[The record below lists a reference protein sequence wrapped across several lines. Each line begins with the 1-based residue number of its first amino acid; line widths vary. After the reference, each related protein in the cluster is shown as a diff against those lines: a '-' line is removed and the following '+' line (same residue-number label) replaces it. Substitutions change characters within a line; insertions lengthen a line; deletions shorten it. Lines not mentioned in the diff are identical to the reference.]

1 MTDATQTYTPD
12 AAPQLIGGRYEL
24 GAGIGYG
31 GMAEVYRGR
40 DIRLGRE
47 VAIKTLRSDLARDPT
62 FLARFRREAQ
72 SSAALNHPA
81 IVSVYDTGED
91 DINGTHIPYIVMEF
105 IEGRTLRDALQA
117 EGRFTERRAMEI
129 TSDVCAALDY
139 SHRMGIIHRDIKPAN
154 VMVSPDGAVKVMD
167 FGIAR
172 ATTAT
177 SSTMTATSAVIGT
190 AQYLSPE
197 QARGA
202 RVDARS
208 DVYTTGVLL
217 YELLTGGPPFRGD
230 NPVAVAYQHVREDPD
245 PPSAHDRDISPE
257 ADAIVLKAMEK
268 DADDRYLTA
277 GEMRDD
283 LERALAGRRVQA
295 MMGDGGVSGA
305 ATTLGPAATASGT
318 ALLGRGDRAGYP
330 TRDRYPDDR
339 YGDDRYG
346 DDATSYAPA
355 GSYQAEPPYD
365 DGRFGTGP
373 FDRYDLTGAMDRRAV
388 PGSPQRSQAWKYIL
402 AGLGVVVVFVAVV
415 LLATTLFTNNDNHS
429 SAKQIPVPKDLVGQT
444 EQIARARLQSAGFGG
459 HVKIVSVDDPDHAGQ
474 VTRTDPAGGSNVAVN
489 GTITLS
495 IGKAAGDV
503 TIPAD
508 IVGKT
513 QAEAESELRGLGL
526 TPNSTQF
533 FNATS
538 HKIGTVDST
547 DPTAGGAVKPGATV
561 TLYVVSS
568 TVNVPDVTNR
578 SFDSAV
584 ATLGQYGLKAT
595 RQDVANNNVAPGTVV
610 DQQPS
615 GGALPRGSTVSLS
628 VAAQVQTT
636 APPSATP
643 TTPADQQPSQP
654 PEGGQS
660 PSPSA
665 SQTPSPS
672 PTTGAI
678 GLGGNGAGRGNGGAG
693 GGTGSGGGTG
703 AGGGTG
709 N

>member
-1 MTDATQTYTPD
+1 MYTPD

-31 GMAEVYRGR
+31 GMAEVFRGR

-91 DINGTHIPYIVMEF
+91 VINGTHIPYIVMEF

-154 VMVSPDGAVKVMD
+154 VMLSPDGSVKVMD

-177 SSTMTATSAVIGT
+177 SSTMTATAAVIGT

-217 YELLTGGPPFRGD
+217 YELLTGSPPFRGD

-268 DADDRYLTA
+268 DPDDRYLTA

-295 MMGDGGVSGA
+295 MMGGGGASGA
-305 ATTLGPAATASGT
+305 ATTLGPPATAGT

-339 YGDDRYG
+339 FGDE
-346 DDATSYAPA
+346 ATSYRDD
-355 GSYQAEPPYD
+355 SYD

-373 FDRYDLTGAMDRRAV
+373 FDRYDLTGAIDRRAV
-388 PGSPQRSQAWKYIL
+388 PDEQRSQTLKYVL
-402 AGLGVVVVFVAVV
+402 AGLSIVVVFVAVV
-415 LLATTLFTNNDNHS
+415 LLATTFLGGDDKQ
-429 SAKQIPVPKDLVGQT
+429 SAKPFAVPSGLVGQN
-444 EQIARARLQSAGFGG
+444 EQQAKARLQSAGFTGR
-459 HVKIVSVDDPDHAGQ
+459 VEITSVDAPDMAGR
-474 VTRTDPAGGSNVAVN
+474 VTKVDPAEGKQVDAGGV
-489 GTITLS
+489 ITLS
-495 IGKAAGDV
+495 IGKAAGDIA
-503 TIPAD
+503 IPAD
-508 IVGKT
+508 LVGRSQAT
-513 QAEAESELRGLGL
+513 AEAELRALGL
-526 TPNSTQF
+526 VPNSVPYA
-533 FNATS
+533 NATS

-547 DPTAGGAVKPGATV
+547 DPQVGSAVKPGGTV
-561 TLYVVSS
+561 LLNVVSS
-568 TVNVPDVTNR
+568 NVNVPDVRNR
-578 SFDSAV
+578 SYENA
-584 ATLGQYGLKAT
+584 AAELGRYGLQAT
-595 RQDVANNNVAPGTVV
+595 QNSVANNNVAPGTVV

-615 GGALPRGSTVSLS
+615 GGNVPRGSTVQLS
-628 VAAQVQTT
+628 VAAQIQTT
-636 APPSATP
+636 PPPSP
-643 TTPADQQPSQP
+643 TQTAPTDQQPTEQP
-654 PEGGQS
+654 DTTS
-660 PSPSA
+660 PSPA
-665 SQTPSPS
+665 PTQPQPNPTPSR
-672 PTTGAI
+672 TGL
-678 GLGGNGAGRGNGGAG
+678 LGAVGTNRGAGPGAGTGTGGGAG
-693 GGTGSGGGTG
+693 AGAPQNGTGTG
-703 AGGGTG
+703 
-709 N
+709 

>member
-1 MTDATQTYTPD
+1 MTDATEMYTPD

-24 GAGIGYG
+24 GAAIGYG
-31 GMAEVYRGR
+31 GMAEVFRGH

-91 DINGTHIPYIVMEF
+91 EINGTHIPYIVMEF

-154 VMVSPDGAVKVMD
+154 VMLSPDGSVKVMD

-177 SSTMTATSAVIGT
+177 SSTMTATAAVIGT

-217 YELLTGGPPFRGD
+217 YELLTGSPPFRGD

-245 PPSAHDRDISPE
+245 PPSARDRDISPE

-268 DADDRYLTA
+268 DPDDRYLTA

-283 LERALAGRRVQA
+283 LERALAGRRVHA
-295 MMGDGGVSGA
+295 MMGGGGASGA
-305 ATTLGPAATASGT
+305 ATTLGPPATAGT

-339 YGDDRYG
+339 YGDE
-346 DDATSYAPA
+346 ATSYRGDA
-355 GSYQAEPPYD
+355 YD

-373 FDRYDLTGAMDRRAV
+373 FDRYDVTGAIDRRAV
-388 PGSPQRSQAWKYIL
+388 PDEQRSQTWKYIL
-402 AGLGVVVVFVAVV
+402 AGLGIVVVFVAVV
-415 LLATTLFTNNDNHS
+415 LLATTFLSGNDGNQTAKSFTM
-429 SAKQIPVPKDLVGQT
+429 PKDLVGQS
-444 EQIARARLQSAGFGG
+444 EQYARARLQSAGYTG
-459 HVKIVSVDDPDHAGQ
+459 KPTIVSVNEPDMAGRVTKVDPSGGRQ
-474 VTRTDPAGGSNVAVN
+474 VDVNAVV
-489 GTITLS
+489 TLS
-495 IGKAAGDV
+495 IGKPAGDIA
-503 TIPAD
+503 IPTD
-508 IVGKT
+508 LVGKSQAT
-513 QAEAESELRGLGL
+513 AEADLRGLGL
-526 TPNSTQF
+526 VPNSMPYY
-533 FNATS
+533 NATS
-538 HKIGTVDST
+538 HKVGTVDST
-547 DPTAGGAVKPGATV
+547 DPQVGSAVKPGSTV
-561 TLYVVSS
+561 TLNVVSGN
-568 TVNVPDVTNR
+568 VNVPDVTNR
-578 SFDSAV
+578 TYESAV
-584 ATLGQYGLKAT
+584 QVLASYGLLAT
-595 RQDVANNNVAPGTVV
+595 QQSVPNNNVAAGTVV
-610 DQQPS
+610 DQTPS
-615 GGALPRGSTVSLS
+615 RGNIARGSTVRLS

-636 APPSATP
+636 QPPSPTQAPPT
-643 TTPADQQPSQP
+643 DQQPTDQP
-654 PEGGQS
+654 V
-660 PSPSA
+660 
-665 SQTPSPS
+665 TPSPS
-672 PTTGAI
+672 PVVTPTQPPSPTSLSAQSGAN
-678 GLGGNGAGRGNGGAG
+678 GGVANRGGGGGAG
-693 GGTGSGGGTG
+693 GGAPQNGTG
-703 AGGGTG
+703 AG
-709 N
+709 

>member
-1 MTDATQTYTPD
+1 MTDATEMYTPD

-24 GAGIGYG
+24 GAAIGYG
-31 GMAEVYRGR
+31 GMAEVFGGH

-91 DINGTHIPYIVMEF
+91 EINGTHIPYIVMEF

-154 VMVSPDGAVKVMD
+154 VMLSPDGSVKVMD

-177 SSTMTATSAVIGT
+177 SSTMTATAAVIGT

-217 YELLTGGPPFRGD
+217 YELLTGSPPFRGD

-245 PPSAHDRDISPE
+245 PPSARDRDISPE

-268 DADDRYLTA
+268 DPDDRYLTA

-283 LERALAGRRVQA
+283 LERALAGRRVHA
-295 MMGDGGVSGA
+295 MMGGGGASGA
-305 ATTLGPAATASGT
+305 ATTLGPPATAGT

-339 YGDDRYG
+339 YGDE
-346 DDATSYAPA
+346 ATSYRGDA
-355 GSYQAEPPYD
+355 YD

-373 FDRYDLTGAMDRRAV
+373 FDRYDVTGAIDRRAV
-388 PGSPQRSQAWKYIL
+388 PDEQRSQTLKYIL
-402 AGLGVVVVFVAVV
+402 AGLSIVIVFVAVV
-415 LLATTLFTNNDNHS
+415 LLATTFLGNGGGQAAKSFTM
-429 SAKQIPVPKDLVGQT
+429 PKDLVGQS
-444 EQIARARLQSAGFGG
+444 EQYARARLQSAGYTG
-459 HVKIVSVDDPDHAGQ
+459 KPTIVSVNEPDMAGRVTKVDPD
-474 VTRTDPAGGSNVAVN
+474 GGKEVAADAVV
-489 GTITLS
+489 TLS
-495 IGKAAGDV
+495 IGKAAGDIA
-503 TIPAD
+503 IPAD
-508 IVGKT
+508 LVGKSQAT
-513 QAEAESELRGLGL
+513 AEAELRGLGL
-526 TPNSTQF
+526 VPNSMPYY
-533 FNATS
+533 NATS
-538 HKIGTVDST
+538 QKVGTVDSA
-547 DPTAGGAVKPGATV
+547 DPQVGSAVKPGSTV
-561 TLYVVSS
+561 TLNVVSS
-568 TVNVPDVTNR
+568 NVNVPDVRNR
-578 SFDSAV
+578 SYANAV
-584 ATLGQYGLKAT
+584 AELSRYGLQAT
-595 RQDVANNNVAPGTVV
+595 QQSVANNNVAPGTVV
-610 DQQPS
+610 DQTPS
-615 GGALPRGSTVSLS
+615 RGNVARGSTVQLS
-628 VAAQVQTT
+628 VAAQIQTT
-636 APPSATP
+636 PP
-643 TTPADQQPSQP
+643 
-654 PEGGQS
+654 
-660 PSPSA
+660 
-665 SQTPSPS
+665 PS
-672 PTTGAI
+672 PTQAPPTDQPP
-678 GLGGNGAGRGNGGAG
+678 
-693 GGTGSGGGTG
+693 TDQPETPS
-703 AGGGTG
+703 
-709 N
+709 

>member
-1 MTDATQTYTPD
+1 MTDATEMYTPD

-47 VAIKTLRSDLARDPT
+47 VAIKTLRADLARDPT

-91 DINGTHIPYIVMEF
+91 VINGTHIPYIVMEF

-154 VMVSPDGAVKVMD
+154 VMLSPDGSVKVMD

-177 SSTMTATSAVIGT
+177 SSTMTATAAVIGT

-217 YELLTGGPPFRGD
+217 YELLTGSPPFRGD

-268 DADDRYLTA
+268 DPDDRYLTA

-295 MMGDGGVSGA
+295 MMGGGGASGA
-305 ATTLGPAATASGT
+305 ATTLGPAATAGT

-339 YGDDRYG
+339 FD
-346 DDATSYAPA
+346 DDATSYRDDH
-355 GSYQAEPPYD
+355 YD

-373 FDRYDLTGAMDRRAV
+373 FDRYDVTGAIDRRAV
-388 PGSPQRSQAWKYIL
+388 PDQQRSQAWKYIL
-402 AGLGVVVVFVAVV
+402 AGLGIVVVFVAVV
-415 LLATTLFTNNDNHS
+415 LLATTFLGGGNGTQT
-429 SAKQIPVPKDLVGQT
+429 AKQIPVPSGLVGQN
-444 EQIARARLQSAGFGG
+444 EQQARARLQSTGFTGR
-459 HVKIVSVDDPDHAGQ
+459 VEITSVDAPDMAGR
-474 VTRTDPAGGSNVAVN
+474 VTKVDPAEGKQVDVDGV
-489 GTITLS
+489 ITLT

-503 TIPAD
+503 SIPND
-508 IVGKT
+508 LVGKS
-513 QAEAESELRGLGL
+513 QSAAESELRGLGL
-526 TPNSTQF
+526 VPNSVPYA
-533 FNATS
+533 NATS

-547 DPTAGGAVKPGATV
+547 DPQVGSAVKPGSTV
-561 TLYVVSS
+561 LLNVVSS
-568 TVNVPDVTNR
+568 NVNVPDVRNR
-578 SFDSAV
+578 SYENAV
-584 ATLGQYGLKAT
+584 AELGRYGLHAT
-595 RQDVANNNVAPGTVV
+595 QQSVANNNVTPGTVT
-610 DQQPS
+610 DQEPS
-615 GGALPRGSTVSLS
+615 GGNVPRGSTVQLS
-628 VAAQVQTT
+628 VATQVQTT
-636 APPSATP
+636 PPPSPTQAPPT
-643 TTPADQQPSQP
+643 DQQPTEQP
-654 PEGGQS
+654 DNPS
-660 PSPSA
+660 PSPA
-665 SQTPSPS
+665 VTQPQPTPSPS
-672 PTTGAI
+672 RTGLL
-678 GLGGNGAGRGNGGAG
+678 GLSAGNGGTPNRGGAAGG
-693 GGTGSGGGTG
+693 GGTGTGSGT
-703 AGGGTG
+703 AQQNG
-709 N
+709 NE